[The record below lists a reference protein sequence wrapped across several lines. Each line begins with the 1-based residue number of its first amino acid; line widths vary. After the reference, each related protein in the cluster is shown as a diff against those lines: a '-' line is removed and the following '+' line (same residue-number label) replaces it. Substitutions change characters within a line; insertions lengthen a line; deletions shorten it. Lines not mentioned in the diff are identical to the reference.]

1 MIKLENVNVRI
12 QEQDILSDIN
22 ITIGDG
28 EFILICGDSG
38 CGKTTMTKLINGLI
52 PHFVKDVEV
61 SGSVTVS
68 GKNVASTEMYEMAE
82 IVGSVFQNPKT
93 QFFHTNSSAE
103 MAFGLENR
111 GDDPETIRKRVAE
124 TVRELDIEKLAD
136 RNVFAMSGGEK
147 QLLAFASVYAMDP
160 EVYVLDEPSANL
172 DAVGIAKL
180 CRRLEVIKREGHTVI
195 VAEHRLAW
203 LMPLA
208 DRVLYMRAGRIER
221 EFSRDEFMQLS
232 DDKRISLGLRSIQM
246 ENIEIPELLNE
257 SRKADDVKAK
267 SIDSDTGEKRN
278 VQVYGSFG
286 NSDLVVRNLSCYRKK
301 KEIFAGISFAANAGD
316 IIGIVGRNGAGKSTF
331 CNVLC
336 GLLPEESG
344 EIIYEGRKLGKRA
357 RTKLFGMVMQDVN
370 HQLFSD
376 SVKNECLLAD
386 EDATDEQISELL
398 GGFDL
403 AEFAENHPKTLSGGQ
418 RQRLAVCQAVMGG
431 KRLLIFDEPTSGLDY
446 RHMCQVGEL
455 LRKLAADGHIIL
467 VVTHDY
473 EFLNMT
479 CGRYIS
485 IDR

>member
-22 ITIGDG
+22 ITIDDG

-93 QFFHTNSSAE
+93 QFFHTNSSVE

-172 DAVGIAKL
+172 DAVGIEKL

-221 EFSRDEFMQLS
+221 
-232 DDKRISLGLRSIQM
+232 
-246 ENIEIPELLNE
+246 
-257 SRKADDVKAK
+257 
-267 SIDSDTGEKRN
+267 
-278 VQVYGSFG
+278 
-286 NSDLVVRNLSCYRKK
+286 
-301 KEIFAGISFAANAGD
+301 
-316 IIGIVGRNGAGKSTF
+316 
-331 CNVLC
+331 VL
-336 GLLPEESG
+336 
-344 EIIYEGRKLGKRA
+344 
-357 RTKLFGMVMQDVN
+357 
-370 HQLFSD
+370 
-376 SVKNECLLAD
+376 
-386 EDATDEQISELL
+386 
-398 GGFDL
+398 
-403 AEFAENHPKTLSGGQ
+403 Q
-418 RQRLAVCQAVMGG
+418 R
-431 KRLLIFDEPTSGLDY
+431 
-446 RHMCQVGEL
+446 
-455 LRKLAADGHIIL
+455 
-467 VVTHDY
+467 
-473 EFLNMT
+473 
-479 CGRYIS
+479 
-485 IDR
+485 

>member
-22 ITIGDG
+22 ITIDDG

-52 PHFVKDVEV
+52 PHFEKDVEV

-172 DAVGIAKL
+172 DTVGIEKL

-208 DRVLYMRAGRIER
+208 DRVLYMWAGRIER

-336 GLLPEESG
+336 GLLPEKSG

-403 AEFAENHPKTLSGGQ
+403 AEFAENHPMTLSGGQ

-455 LRKLAADGHIIL
+455 LRKLAADGYIIL

-473 EFLNMT
+473 EFLNKT
-479 CGRYIS
+479 CDGYIR

>member
-12 QEQDILSDIN
+12 QEQDILTDIN
-22 ITIGDG
+22 LNIDDG
-28 EFILICGDSG
+28 EFVLICGDSG

-52 PHFVKDVEV
+52 PHFVKDAEV

-68 GKNVASTEMYEMAE
+68 GKNVASTEMYKMAE

-172 DAVGIAKL
+172 DAVGIEKL

-232 DDKRISLGLRSIQM
+232 DDERTSMGLRSIHM
-246 ENIEIPELLNE
+246 ENIEIPEF
-257 SRKADDVKAK
+257 SKVD
-267 SIDSDTGEKRN
+267 RN
-278 VQVYGSFG
+278 VNSWKMQNG
-286 NSDLVVRNLSCYRKK
+286 NKDGKSYVHKEYSKDTADLVVHGLSCLRKK
-301 KEIFAGISFAANAGD
+301 KEIFAGISFAANEGD

-336 GLLPEESG
+336 GLLKEKSG
-344 EIIYEGRKLGKRA
+344 EITYEDRRLGKRA

-403 AEFAENHPKTLSGGQ
+403 AEFAENHPMTLSGGQ

-455 LRKLAADGHIIL
+455 LRKLAADGYIIL

-473 EFLNMT
+473 EFLNKT
-479 CGRYIS
+479 CDGYIR

>member
-22 ITIGDG
+22 ITIDDG

-336 GLLPEESG
+336 GLLKEKSG
-344 EIIYEGRKLGKRA
+344 EITYEDRRLGKRA

-376 SVKNECLLAD
+376 SVKNECLLAN

-403 AEFAENHPKTLSGGQ
+403 AEFAENHPMTLSGGQ

>member
-1 MIKLENVNVRI
+1 MIKLEHVSVRI
-12 QEQDILSDIN
+12 QGQEILTDIDLN
-22 ITIGDG
+22 IDDG
-28 EFILICGDSG
+28 EFVLICGNSG

-52 PHFVKDVEV
+52 PHFVKDAEV
-61 SGSVTVS
+61 TGSVTVS
-68 GKNVASTEMYEMAE
+68 GKNVVKTEMYEMAE

-111 GDDPETIRKRVAE
+111 GDDPETIRKRVSE
-124 TVRELDIEKLAD
+124 TVRELDIENLAD

-160 EVYVLDEPSANL
+160 EVYVLDKPSANL
-172 DAVGIAKL
+172 DTVGIEKL
-180 CRRLEVIKREGHTVI
+180 CRRLELIKREGHTVI

-203 LMPLA
+203 LISLA

-221 EFSRDEFMQLS
+221 EFSRDKFMHLS
-232 DDKRISLGLRSIQM
+232 DDERISLGLRSIQM

-257 SRKADDVKAK
+257 SRKVDDVKAK

-278 VQVYGSFG
+278 VQVYGIFD
-286 NSDLVVRNLSCYRKK
+286 NSDLAVRNLSCYRKK
-301 KEIFAGISFAANAGD
+301 KEIFAGKSFAAKAGD

-336 GLLPEESG
+336 GLLPEKSG

-386 EDATDEQISELL
+386 EDATDEQIRELL
-398 GGFDL
+398 VGFDL
-403 AEFAENHPKTLSGGQ
+403 AEFAENHPMTLSGGQ
-418 RQRLAVCQAVMGG
+418 GQRLAVCQAVMGG

-473 EFLNMT
+473 EFLNKT
-479 CGRYIS
+479 CDGYIR

>member
-22 ITIGDG
+22 ITIDDG

-52 PHFVKDVEV
+52 PHFVKDVDV

-93 QFFHTNSSAE
+93 QFFHINSSAE

-336 GLLPEESG
+336 GLLKEKSG
-344 EIIYEGRKLGKRA
+344 EIIYEDRKLGKRA

-403 AEFAENHPKTLSGGQ
+403 AEFAENHPMTLSGGQ

-455 LRKLAADGHIIL
+455 LRKLAADGYIIL

>member
-1 MIKLENVNVRI
+1 MIKLEDVNVRI

-22 ITIGDG
+22 ITIDDG

-246 ENIEIPELLNE
+246 ENIEIPEF
-257 SRKADDVKAK
+257 SKVD
-267 SIDSDTGEKRN
+267 RN
-278 VQVYGSFG
+278 VNSWKIQNG
-286 NSDLVVRNLSCYRKK
+286 NKDGKSYVHKEYSKDTADLVVHGLSCLRKK
-301 KEIFAGISFAANAGD
+301 ERDICWD
-316 IIGIVGRNGAGKSTF
+316 IICCK
-331 CNVLC
+331 
-336 GLLPEESG
+336 
-344 EIIYEGRKLGKRA
+344 
-357 RTKLFGMVMQDVN
+357 
-370 HQLFSD
+370 
-376 SVKNECLLAD
+376 
-386 EDATDEQISELL
+386 
-398 GGFDL
+398 
-403 AEFAENHPKTLSGGQ
+403 
-418 RQRLAVCQAVMGG
+418 
-431 KRLLIFDEPTSGLDY
+431 
-446 RHMCQVGEL
+446 
-455 LRKLAADGHIIL
+455 
-467 VVTHDY
+467 
-473 EFLNMT
+473 
-479 CGRYIS
+479 
-485 IDR
+485 

>member
-12 QEQDILSDIN
+12 QEQDILTDIN
-22 ITIGDG
+22 LNIDDG
-28 EFILICGDSG
+28 EFVLICGDSG

-172 DAVGIAKL
+172 DAVGIEKL

-267 SIDSDTGEKRN
+267 SIDSDTSEKRN
-278 VQVYGSFG
+278 VQVYGSFC

-336 GLLPEESG
+336 GLLPEKSG

-403 AEFAENHPKTLSGGQ
+403 AEFAENHPMTLSGGQ

-455 LRKLAADGHIIL
+455 LRKLAADGYIIL

-473 EFLNMT
+473 EFLNKT
-479 CGRYIS
+479 CDGYIR

>member
-12 QEQDILSDIN
+12 QEQDILTDIN
-22 ITIGDG
+22 LNIDDG
-28 EFILICGDSG
+28 EFVLICGDSG

-52 PHFVKDVEV
+52 PHFVKDAEV

-68 GKNVASTEMYEMAE
+68 GKNVASTEMYKMAE

-172 DAVGIAKL
+172 DAVGIEKL
-180 CRRLEVIKREGHTVI
+180 CRRLEMIKREGHTVI

-208 DRVLYMRAGRIER
+208 DRVLYMRAGRTER

-232 DDKRISLGLRSIQM
+232 DDERTSMGLRSIHM
-246 ENIEIPELLNE
+246 ENIEIPEF
-257 SRKADDVKAK
+257 SKVD
-267 SIDSDTGEKRN
+267 RN
-278 VQVYGSFG
+278 VNSWKMQNG
-286 NSDLVVRNLSCYRKK
+286 NKDGKSYVHKEYSKDTADLVVHGLSCLRKK
-301 KEIFAGISFAANAGD
+301 KEIFAGISFAANEGD

-336 GLLPEESG
+336 GLLKEKSG
-344 EIIYEGRKLGKRA
+344 EITYEDRRLGKRA

-403 AEFAENHPKTLSGGQ
+403 AEFAENHPMTLSGGQ

-455 LRKLAADGHIIL
+455 LRKLAADGYIIL

-473 EFLNMT
+473 EFLNKT
-479 CGRYIS
+479 CDGYIR

>member
-12 QEQDILSDIN
+12 QGQKILTDIN
-22 ITIGDG
+22 LNIEDG
-28 EFILICGDSG
+28 EFVLICGDSG

-52 PHFVKDVEV
+52 PHFVKDAEV
-61 SGSVTVS
+61 TGSVTVS
-68 GKNVASTEMYEMAE
+68 GKNVAGTEMYEMAE

-124 TVRELDIEKLAD
+124 TVRELDIKKLAD

-172 DAVGIAKL
+172 DAVGIEKL
-180 CRRLEVIKREGHTVI
+180 CRRLEVIKRGGHTVV

-208 DRVLYMRAGRIER
+208 DRVLYMQAGRIAR
-221 EFSRDEFMQLS
+221 EFTRDEFMNLS
-232 DDKRISLGLRSIQM
+232 DDERTAMGLRSIHV
-246 ENIEIPELLNE
+246 ENIEIPELLKAG
-257 SRKADDVKAK
+257 RKADDIKAK
-267 SIDSDTGEKRN
+267 SQDSDTDEKPD
-278 VQVYGSFG
+278 VQVHSSFD
-286 NSDLVVRNLSCYRKK
+286 NSDLVVRNLSYYRKK

-336 GLLPEESG
+336 GLLSEKSG
-344 EIIYEGRKLGKRA
+344 EITYEGRKLGKRA

-386 EDATDEQISELL
+386 EDATDEQINELL
-398 GGFDL
+398 AGFDL
-403 AEFAENHPKTLSGGQ
+403 AEFAENHPMTLSGGQ

-473 EFLNMT
+473 EFLNRT
-479 CGRYIS
+479 CGGYIR

>member
-1 MIKLENVNVRI
+1 MIKLEDVNVRI

-22 ITIGDG
+22 ITIDDG

-221 EFSRDEFMQLS
+221 EFSRDEIMQLS

-301 KEIFAGISFAANAGD
+301 KEIFAGISFAVNAGD

-336 GLLPEESG
+336 GLLKEKSG
-344 EIIYEGRKLGKRA
+344 EIIYEDRKLGKRA

-403 AEFAENHPKTLSGGQ
+403 AEFAENHPMTLSGGQ